1 MAITRNLSGHQ
12 QSVTAVIGLLILSI
26 ALRPPIISVG
36 PILLLIQQHFQLS
49 YTQAAL
55 LTSIPDICMGVFAL
69 VVPSLARRFGIDRSV
84 VVALTLLGASTLLR
98 AISPN
103 AFFLLGSTFFA
114 SIGIAVAGAMTGAW
128 IKTHFAQRP
137 ALFMGIYAGGLSL
150 GATLAAVL
158 SAPIAE
164 LAQDWRVSAGFWSL
178 LCLTANASWLWMA
191 RRFAT
196 PAPVVKSP
204 SNPSKRLPWGNP
216 QAWLIALNFGAG
228 QFVVYALF
236 AWMAPASVEAATSS
250 VSPGVLLGIFTAVF
264 AVASVGAGLIPGK
277 AHDRRGLLGL
287 SALLALLG
295 VGGMAFLP
303 AYWPMLYVVLAAI
316 GLGMGFTVAMTLPLD
331 HASTSEQAGLWTVF
345 MLFIGYLIAALGP
358 LLFGA
363 LREYAG
369 HYGPAYTLLFA
380 VLLLMLGV
388 TPLLRL
394 APATSPKVSVA

>member
-1 MAITRNLSGHQ
+1 MAITRNLSSSQ
-12 QSVTAVIGLLILSI
+12 QAITAVIGLLILSI

-55 LTSIPDICMGVFAL
+55 LTSIPDVCMGVFAL

-98 AISPN
+98 ALSPN
-103 AFFLLGSTFFA
+103 AFFLLGSTFLA
-114 SIGIAVAGAMTGAW
+114 SVGIAVAGAMTGAW

-150 GATLAAVL
+150 GATLAAVF

-164 LAQDWRVSAGFWSL
+164 LAQDWRVGAGFWSV
-178 LCLTANASWLWMA
+178 LCVTAIASWVWMA

-196 PAPVVKSP
+196 SAPVVKSP
-204 SNPSKRLPWGNP
+204 SHQRKRLPWGNP

-295 VGGMAFLP
+295 LGGMAFLP
-303 AYWPMLYVVLAAI
+303 GYWPMLYVVLAAI

-331 HASTSEQAGLWTVF
+331 HTSTSEQAGLWTVF

-358 LLFGA
+358 LFFGA
-363 LREYAG
+363 LREYTG
-369 HYGPAYTLLFA
+369 HYGPAYALLFA
-380 VLLLMLGV
+380 VLLLMLGI
-388 TPLLRL
+388 TPLLRV
-394 APATSPKVSVA
+394 APAASPQVSAA